1 LNAGFTGSKCGGK
14 MTAKKILFIA
24 SIILVPLLVKT
35 IKKKNEKDPEIAI

>member
-1 LNAGFTGSKCGGK
+1 

-35 IKKKNEKDPEIAI
+35 IKKGNGKNPEIAI